1 MLIQLLLLG
10 VTLYYLYYHFFVR
23 GKGLP
28 PGPTPLPIVGNVLML
43 DQKNPGSTLNKICN
57 EYGGDKELC

>member
-10 VTLYYLYYHFFVR
+10 VTLYYLYYHFFAR
-23 GKGLP
+23 GKNLP

-43 DQKNPGSTLNKICN
+43 DQKNPGETLNKLGN
-57 EYGGDKELC
+57 EYGGETMT

>member
-10 VTLYYLYYHFFVR
+10 VTLYYLYYRFFVL

-28 PGPTPLPIVGNVLML
+28 PGPRPLPIFGNALL
-43 DQKNPGSTLNKICN
+43 IDEKNPGSTFNKIGN
-57 EYGGDKELC
+57 EYGGETMT